1 MNADKLFQAI
11 GELDDGVLMG
21 ADETPR
27 RNRRI
32 GWKVALVAAVV
43 AGLAVSAAAAP
54 AIRNAIFGAKVEK
67 DKHVWI
73 SATDPA
79 DGSSYEMN
87 VYDIRL
93 ELEVDENAPDSI
105 EVFYVPEVP
114 EELVQIKGHIHPLEG
129 ENALTQFWWINEE
142 TDSDIFF
149 SQQAGGSLTPE
160 DLTEHV
166 STALGG
172 APSTK
177 LCTIA
182 EIDGYLIDVRPVGD
196 GIGGDR
202 IFYWSDGQY
211 LFRLEVP
218 YEYSDAQLEEL
229 VASVQPVE
237 DIVPYLS
244 TMTQQELEDAIG

>member
-1 MNADKLFQAI
+1 MNAENLFQAI
-11 GELDDGVLMG
+11 GELDDGMLMA
-21 ADETPR
+21 ADKEPKR
-27 RNRRI
+27 QRKI
-32 GWKVALVAAVV
+32 GWKVGLVAAVV
-43 AGLAVSAAAAP
+43 AGLGISAAAAP
-54 AIRNAIFGAKVEK
+54 AIYNAIFGAKVEK
-67 DKHVWI
+67 DEHVWI

-87 VYDIRL
+87 VYEIRL

-105 EVFYVPEVP
+105 EVFYVPDVP
-114 EELVQIKGHIHPLEG
+114 EELVQIKGYIHLRDE
-129 ENALTQFWWINEE
+129 ENALTQFWWINEQ

-160 DLTEHV
+160 DLTEQV

-172 APSTK
+172 EPGTK
-177 LCTIA
+177 LCTVAGIS
-182 EIDGYLIDVRPVGD
+182 GYLIDVRPLGD

-218 YEYSDAQLEEL
+218 YEYSDAQLAEL

-244 TMTQQELEDAIG
+244 TIG